1 MENKEEVIAQVE
13 LIHSD
18 TLADQNIG
26 DTPIKWDSCMGDPT
40 AVVNAEFDGDN
51 FTAYYD
57 SINNGVYL
65 TEATADTKGSLY
77 WDKDF
82 DYTKNIYISGTFL
95 AGGEGSAE
103 TDGDGITVFFG
114 VDDSLTVS
122 SDATNGIA
130 VFFDEFNDDVVKVYK
145 NGVLIDTTFYTNL
158 TLDDLQ
164 WRKFEIIYEYVSDSS
179 AFVQVQI
186 DNVYVCRVDVG
197 SWVGDAG
204 TYVGASGW
212 CGTAD
217 NEHLCKSFDVK
228 SATPWLKLNR

>member
-1 MENKEEVIAQVE
+1 VENNEVQAQVE
-13 LIHSD
+13 LIRSD
-18 TLADQNIG
+18 ALADQNIG
-26 DTPIKWDSCMGDPT
+26 DTPIKWDSCMGDPE
-40 AVVNAEFDGDN
+40 AVANAEFDGNN

-57 SINNGVYL
+57 NINQGVYL
-65 TEATADTKGSLY
+65 TEATTDTKGSLY

-95 AGGEGSAE
+95 AGGEGAVD
-103 TDGDGITVFFG
+103 DGDGITVFFG

-130 VFFDEFNDDVVKVYK
+130 VFFDEYNDDVVKVYK
-145 NGVLIDTTFYTNL
+145 NGVLIDTTFNTNL

-164 WRKFEIIYEYVSDSS
+164 WRKFEIIYEYIDSSS

-212 CGTAD
+212 CGAAE
-217 NEHLCKSFDVK
+217 NNHQCKSFDVK
-228 SATPWLKLNR
+228 NANPWLALNR

>member
-1 MENKEEVIAQVE
+1 MENNEVQAQVE
-13 LIHSD
+13 LIRSD
-18 TLADQNIG
+18 ALADQNIG
-26 DTPIKWDSCMGDPT
+26 DTPIKWDSCMGDPE
-40 AVVNAEFDGDN
+40 AVANAEFDGNN

-57 SINNGVYL
+57 NINQGVYL
-65 TEATADTKGSLY
+65 TEATTDTKGSLY

-95 AGGEGSAE
+95 AGGEGALND
-103 TDGDGITVFFG
+103 DGDGITVFFG

-130 VFFDEFNDDVVKVYK
+130 VFFDEYNDDVVKVYK
-145 NGVLIDTTFYTNL
+145 NGVLIDTTFHTNL

-164 WRKFEIIYEYVSDSS
+164 WRKFEIIYEYIDSSS

-204 TYVGASGW
+204 TYIGASGW
-212 CGTAD
+212 CGAAD
-217 NEHLCKSFDVK
+217 NNHQCKSFDVK
-228 SATPWLKLNR
+228 NANPWLALNR

>member
-1 MENKEEVIAQVE
+1 MQNNEVEAQVE

-40 AVVNAEFDGDN
+40 AVANAEFDDFGFSVN
-51 FTAYYD
+51 YD
-57 SINNGVYL
+57 SINLGVYL
-65 TEATADTKGSLY
+65 TDAIANTKGSLY
-77 WDKDF
+77 WDKGF

-95 AGGEGSAE
+95 AGGEGAAE
-103 TDGDGITVFFG
+103 SDGDGITVFFG
-114 VDDSLTVS
+114 VDDTVTIS
-122 SDATNGIA
+122 NDATNGIA
-130 VFFDEFNDDVVKVYK
+130 VFFDEFNDDTVKVYK
-145 NGVLIDTTFYTNL
+145 NGSLIDTTFYTNL
-158 TLDDLQ
+158 VLDNFQ

-204 TYVGASGW
+204 TYIGASGF
-212 CGTAD
+212 CGSAD

>member
-1 MENKEEVIAQVE
+1 VENNEVQAQVE
-13 LIHSD
+13 LIRSD
-18 TLADQNIG
+18 ALADQNIG
-26 DTPIKWDSCMGDPT
+26 DTPIKWDSCMGDPE
-40 AVVNAEFDGDN
+40 AVANAEFDGNN

-57 SINNGVYL
+57 NINLGVYL

-95 AGGEGSAE
+95 AGGEGLVND
-103 TDGDGITVFFG
+103 DGDGITVFFG

-130 VFFDEFNDDVVKVYK
+130 VFFDEYNDDVVKVYK
-145 NGVLIDTTFYTNL
+145 NGVLVDTTFYTNL

-164 WRKFEIIYEYVSDSS
+164 WRKFEIIYEYIDSSS

-204 TYVGASGW
+204 TYIGASGV
-212 CGTAD
+212 CGSAD
-217 NEHLCKSFDVK
+217 NNHQCKSFDVK
-228 SATPWLKLNR
+228 NANPWLALNR

>member
-1 MENKEEVIAQVE
+1 VENNEVQAQVE
-13 LIHSD
+13 LIRSD
-18 TLADQNIG
+18 ALADQNIG
-26 DTPIKWDSCMGDPT
+26 DTPIKWDSCMGDPE
-40 AVVNAEFDGDN
+40 AVANAEFDGNN

-57 SINNGVYL
+57 NINQGVYL
-65 TEATADTKGSLY
+65 TEATTDTKGSLY

-95 AGGEGSAE
+95 AGGEGAVD
-103 TDGDGITVFFG
+103 DGDGITVFFG

-130 VFFDEFNDDVVKVYK
+130 VFFDEYNDDVVKVYK
-145 NGVLIDTTFYTNL
+145 NGVLIDTTFNTNL

-164 WRKFEIIYEYVSDSS
+164 WRKFEIIYEYIDSSS

-204 TYVGASGW
+204 TYIGASGW
-212 CGTAD
+212 CGAAD
-217 NEHLCKSFDVK
+217 NNHQCKSFDVK
-228 SATPWLKLNR
+228 NANPWLALNR

>member
-18 TLADQNIG
+18 ALTDQNIG

-40 AVVNAEFDGDN
+40 AVANAEFDGN
-51 FTAYYD
+51 NWSAYYD
-57 SINNGVYL
+57 DANDGVYL
-65 TEATADTKGSLY
+65 TEAIADIIGSLY
-77 WDKDF
+77 WDKQF

-95 AGGEGSAE
+95 AGGEGALND
-103 TDGDGITVFFG
+103 DGDGITVFFG

-158 TLDDLQ
+158 VLDDFQ
-164 WRKFEIIYEYVSDSS
+164 WRKFEIIYEYIDSSS

-197 SWVGDAG
+197 SWVGGAG

-212 CGTAD
+212 CGSAD

>member
-1 MENKEEVIAQVE
+1 VENNEVQAQVE
-13 LIHSD
+13 LIRSD
-18 TLADQNIG
+18 ALADQNIG
-26 DTPIKWDSCMGDPT
+26 DTPIKWDSCMGDPE
-40 AVVNAEFDGDN
+40 AVANAEFDGNN

-57 SINNGVYL
+57 NINQGVYL
-65 TEATADTKGSLY
+65 TEATTDTKGSLY

-95 AGGEGSAE
+95 AGGEGALND
-103 TDGDGITVFFG
+103 DGDGITVFFG

-130 VFFDEFNDDVVKVYK
+130 VFFDEYNDDVVKVYK

-158 TLDDLQ
+158 TLDDFQ
-164 WRKFEIIYEYVSDSS
+164 WRKFEIIYEYIDSSS

-212 CGTAD
+212 CGAAE
-217 NEHLCKSFDVK
+217 NNHQCKSFDVK
-228 SATPWLKLNR
+228 NANPWLALNR

>member
-1 MENKEEVIAQVE
+1 VENKEEVIAQVG

-18 TLADQNIG
+18 ALADQNIG
-26 DTPIKWDSCMGDPT
+26 DTPIKWDSCMGDPA
-40 AVVNAEFDGDN
+40 AVANAEFDGYN
-51 FTAYYD
+51 FTAYYEN
-57 SINNGVYL
+57 INEGVYL

-95 AGGEGSAE
+95 AGGEGAS
-103 TDGDGITVFFG
+103 TDDGNGITVFFG
-114 VDDSLTVS
+114 VDDSLTIS
-122 SDATNGIA
+122 SNPTNGIA
-130 VFFDEFNDDVVKVYK
+130 VFFDEFNENTVKVYK

-158 TLDDLQ
+158 TLDDYQ
-164 WRKFEIIYEYVSDSS
+164 WRKFEIIYEYMDSSS

-197 SWVGDAG
+197 FLVGDAG

-212 CGTAD
+212 CGSAD
-217 NEHLCKSFDVK
+217 NNHQCKSFDVK
-228 SATPWLKLNR
+228 SANPWLKINR

>member
-1 MENKEEVIAQVE
+1 MENKEVQAQVE

-18 TLADQNIG
+18 ALADQSIG

-40 AVVNAEFDGDN
+40 AVANAEFDGN
-51 FTAYYD
+51 NWSAYYD
-57 SINNGVYL
+57 DANAGVYL
-65 TEATADTKGSLY
+65 TEAIADIKGSLY
-77 WDKDF
+77 WDKEF

-95 AGGEGSAE
+95 AGGEGAS
-103 TDGDGITVFFG
+103 TDDGDGITVFFG
-114 VDDSLTVS
+114 VDNSVTIS
-122 SDATNGIA
+122 NDATNGIA
-130 VFFDEFNDDVVKVYK
+130 VFFDEFNDDTVKVYK

-158 TLDDLQ
+158 ALDNFQ

-204 TYVGASGW
+204 TYIGASGF
-212 CGTAD
+212 CGSAD

>member
-1 MENKEEVIAQVE
+1 MQNNEVEAQVE

-40 AVVNAEFDGDN
+40 AVANAEFDDFGFSVN
-51 FTAYYD
+51 YD
-57 SINNGVYL
+57 SINLGVYL
-65 TEATADTKGSLY
+65 TDAIANTKGSLY
-77 WDKDF
+77 WDKGF
-82 DYTKNIYISGTFL
+82 DYTKNIYISGTFI
-95 AGGEGSAE
+95 AGGEGAAE
-103 TDGDGITVFFG
+103 SDGDGITVFFG
-114 VDDSLTVS
+114 VDDSLTIS
-122 SDATNGIA
+122 NDATNGIA
-130 VFFDEFNDDVVKVYK
+130 VFFDEFNDDTVKVYK
-145 NGVLIDTTFYTNL
+145 NGSLIDTTFYTNL
-158 TLDDLQ
+158 VLDNFQ

-197 SWVGDAG
+197 SWVANAG
-204 TYVGASGW
+204 TYIGASGF
-212 CGTAD
+212 CGVAD

>member
-1 MENKEEVIAQVE
+1 MQNNEVEAQVE

-40 AVVNAEFDGDN
+40 AVANAEFDDFGFSVN
-51 FTAYYD
+51 YD
-57 SINNGVYL
+57 SINLGVYL
-65 TEATADTKGSLY
+65 TDAIANTKGSLY
-77 WDKDF
+77 WDKGF
-82 DYTKNIYISGTFL
+82 DYTKNIYISGTFI
-95 AGGEGSAE
+95 AGGEGAAE
-103 TDGDGITVFFG
+103 SDGDGITVFFG
-114 VDDSLTVS
+114 VDDTVTIS
-122 SDATNGIA
+122 NDATNGIA
-130 VFFDEFNDDVVKVYK
+130 VFFDEFNDDTVKVYK
-145 NGVLIDTTFYTNL
+145 NGSLIDTTFYTNL
-158 TLDDLQ
+158 VLDNFQ

-204 TYVGASGW
+204 TYIGASGF
-212 CGTAD
+212 CGSAD

>member
-1 MENKEEVIAQVE
+1 VENNEVQAQVE
-13 LIHSD
+13 LIRSD
-18 TLADQNIG
+18 ALADQNIG
-26 DTPIKWDSCMGDPT
+26 DTPIKWDSCMGDPE
-40 AVVNAEFDGDN
+40 AVANAEFDGYN

-57 SINNGVYL
+57 DINQGVYL
-65 TEATADTKGSLY
+65 TEATDDTKGSLY

-95 AGGEGSAE
+95 AGGEGAVND
-103 TDGDGITVFFG
+103 DGDGITVFFG

-130 VFFDEFNDDVVKVYK
+130 VFFDEYNDDVVEVYK

-164 WRKFEIIYEYVSDSS
+164 WRKFEIIYEYIDSSS

-204 TYVGASGW
+204 TYIGASGV
-212 CGTAD
+212 CGSAD
-217 NEHLCKSFDVK
+217 NNHQCKSFDVK
-228 SATPWLKLNR
+228 NANPWLALNR

>member
-1 MENKEEVIAQVE
+1 MENNEVQAQVE
-13 LIHSD
+13 LIRSD
-18 TLADQNIG
+18 ALADQNIG
-26 DTPIKWDSCMGDPT
+26 DTPIKWDSCMGDPE
-40 AVVNAEFDGDN
+40 AVANAEFDGNN

-57 SINNGVYL
+57 NINQGVYL

-95 AGGEGSAE
+95 AGGEGAVD
-103 TDGDGITVFFG
+103 DGDGITVFFG

-130 VFFDEFNDDVVKVYK
+130 VFFDEYNDDVVKVYK
-145 NGVLIDTTFYTNL
+145 NGVLIDTTFNTNL

-164 WRKFEIIYEYVSDSS
+164 WRKFEIIYEYIDSSS

-212 CGTAD
+212 CGAAE
-217 NEHLCKSFDVK
+217 NNHQCKSFDVK
-228 SATPWLKLNR
+228 NANPWLALNR

>member
-1 MENKEEVIAQVE
+1 VENNEVQAQVE
-13 LIHSD
+13 LIRSD
-18 TLADQNIG
+18 ALADQNIG
-26 DTPIKWDSCMGDPT
+26 DTPIKWDSCMGDPE
-40 AVVNAEFDGDN
+40 AVANAEFDGNN

-57 SINNGVYL
+57 NINQGVYL

-95 AGGEGSAE
+95 AGGEGAVD
-103 TDGDGITVFFG
+103 DGDGITVFFG

-130 VFFDEFNDDVVKVYK
+130 VFFDEYNDDVVKVYK
-145 NGVLIDTTFYTNL
+145 NGVLIDTTFNTNL

-164 WRKFEIIYEYVSDSS
+164 WRKFEIIYEYIDSSS

-204 TYVGASGW
+204 TYIGASGW
-212 CGTAD
+212 CGAAD
-217 NEHLCKSFDVK
+217 NNHQCKSFDVK
-228 SATPWLKLNR
+228 NANPWLALNR

>member
-1 MENKEEVIAQVE
+1 VENNEVQAQVE
-13 LIHSD
+13 LIRSD
-18 TLADQNIG
+18 ALADQNIG
-26 DTPIKWDSCMGDPT
+26 DTPIKWDSCMGDPE
-40 AVVNAEFDGDN
+40 AVANAEFDGNN

-57 SINNGVYL
+57 NINLGVYL

-95 AGGEGSAE
+95 AGGEGLVND
-103 TDGDGITVFFG
+103 DGDGITVFFG

-130 VFFDEFNDDVVKVYK
+130 VFFDEYNDDVVKVYK

-164 WRKFEIIYEYVSDSS
+164 WRKFEIIYEYIDSSS

-204 TYVGASGW
+204 TYIGASGV
-212 CGTAD
+212 CGSAD
-217 NEHLCKSFDVK
+217 NNHQCKSFDVK
-228 SATPWLKLNR
+228 NANPWLKLNR

>member
-1 MENKEEVIAQVE
+1 VENNEVQAQVE
-13 LIHSD
+13 LIRSD
-18 TLADQNIG
+18 ALADQNIG
-26 DTPIKWDSCMGDPT
+26 DTPIKWDSCMGDPE
-40 AVVNAEFDGDN
+40 AVANAEFDGNN

-57 SINNGVYL
+57 NINLGVYL

-95 AGGEGSAE
+95 AGGEGLVND
-103 TDGDGITVFFG
+103 DGDGITVFFG

-130 VFFDEFNDDVVKVYK
+130 VFFDEYNDDVVKVYK

-164 WRKFEIIYEYVSDSS
+164 WRKFEIIYEYIDSSS

-204 TYVGASGW
+204 TYIGASGV
-212 CGTAD
+212 CGSAD
-217 NEHLCKSFDVK
+217 NNHQCKSFDVK
-228 SATPWLKLNR
+228 NANPWLALNR

>member
-1 MENKEEVIAQVE
+1 MENNEVQAQVE
-13 LIHSD
+13 LIRSD
-18 TLADQNIG
+18 ALADQNIG
-26 DTPIKWDSCMGDPT
+26 DTPIKWDSCMGDPE
-40 AVVNAEFDGDN
+40 AVANAEFDGYN

-57 SINNGVYL
+57 DINQGVYL
-65 TEATADTKGSLY
+65 TEATDDTKGSLY

-95 AGGEGSAE
+95 AGGEGAVND
-103 TDGDGITVFFG
+103 DGDGITVFFG

-130 VFFDEFNDDVVKVYK
+130 VFFDEYNDDVVEVYK

-164 WRKFEIIYEYVSDSS
+164 WRKFEIIYEYIDSSS

-204 TYVGASGW
+204 TYIGASGV
-212 CGTAD
+212 CGSAD
-217 NEHLCKSFDVK
+217 NNHQCKSFDVK
-228 SATPWLKLNR
+228 NANPWLALNR

>member
-1 MENKEEVIAQVE
+1 MENKEVQAQVE

-18 TLADQNIG
+18 ALADQSIG

-40 AVVNAEFDGDN
+40 AVANAEFDGN
-51 FTAYYD
+51 NWSAYYD
-57 SINNGVYL
+57 DANAGVYL
-65 TEATADTKGSLY
+65 TEAIADIKGSLY
-77 WDKDF
+77 WDKEF

-95 AGGEGSAE
+95 AGGEGAS
-103 TDGDGITVFFG
+103 TDDGDGITVFFG
-114 VDDSLTVS
+114 VDNSVTIS
-122 SDATNGIA
+122 NDATNGIA
-130 VFFDEFNDDVVKVYK
+130 VFFDEFNDDTVKVYK

-158 TLDDLQ
+158 PLDNFQ

-204 TYVGASGW
+204 TYIGASGF
-212 CGTAD
+212 CGSAD

>member
-1 MENKEEVIAQVE
+1 MENNEVQAQVE
-13 LIHSD
+13 LIRSD
-18 TLADQNIG
+18 ALADQNIG
-26 DTPIKWDSCMGDPT
+26 DTPIKWDSCMGDPE
-40 AVVNAEFDGDN
+40 AVANAEFDGNN

-57 SINNGVYL
+57 NINQGVYL
-65 TEATADTKGSLY
+65 TEATTDTKGSLY

-95 AGGEGSAE
+95 AGGEGALND
-103 TDGDGITVFFG
+103 DGDGITVFFG

-130 VFFDEFNDDVVKVYK
+130 VFFDEYNDDVVKVYK

-158 TLDDLQ
+158 TLDDFQ
-164 WRKFEIIYEYVSDSS
+164 WRKFEIIYEYIDSSS

-212 CGTAD
+212 CGAAE
-217 NEHLCKSFDVK
+217 NNHQCKSFDVK
-228 SATPWLKLNR
+228 NANPWLALNR

>member
-1 MENKEEVIAQVE
+1 MENKEVQAQVE

-18 TLADQNIG
+18 ALADQSIG

-40 AVVNAEFDGDN
+40 AVANAEFDGN
-51 FTAYYD
+51 NWSAYYD
-57 SINNGVYL
+57 DANAGVYL
-65 TEATADTKGSLY
+65 TEAIADIKGSLY
-77 WDKDF
+77 WDKEF

-95 AGGEGSAE
+95 AGGEGAS
-103 TDGDGITVFFG
+103 TDDGDGITVFFG
-114 VDDSLTVS
+114 VDDTVTIS
-122 SDATNGIA
+122 NDATNGIA
-130 VFFDEFNDDVVKVYK
+130 VFFDEFNDDTVKVYK

-158 TLDDLQ
+158 PLDNFQ

-204 TYVGASGW
+204 TYIGASGF
-212 CGTAD
+212 CGSAD

>member
-1 MENKEEVIAQVE
+1 MENNEVQAQVE
-13 LIHSD
+13 LIRSD
-18 TLADQNIG
+18 ALADQNIG
-26 DTPIKWDSCMGDPT
+26 DTPIKWDSCMGDPE
-40 AVVNAEFDGDN
+40 AVANAEFDGNN

-57 SINNGVYL
+57 NINQGVYL

-95 AGGEGSAE
+95 AGGEGAVD
-103 TDGDGITVFFG
+103 DGDGITVFFG

-130 VFFDEFNDDVVKVYK
+130 VFFDEYNDDVVKVYK
-145 NGVLIDTTFYTNL
+145 NGVLIDTTFNTNL

-164 WRKFEIIYEYVSDSS
+164 WRKFEIIYEYIDSSS

-204 TYVGASGW
+204 TYIGASGW
-212 CGTAD
+212 CGAAE
-217 NEHLCKSFDVK
+217 NNHQCKSFDVK
-228 SATPWLKLNR
+228 NANPWLALNR

>member
-1 MENKEEVIAQVE
+1 VENKEVQAQVE

-18 TLADQNIG
+18 ALADQSIG

-40 AVVNAEFDGDN
+40 AVANAEFDGN
-51 FTAYYD
+51 NWSAYYD
-57 SINNGVYL
+57 DANAGVYL
-65 TEATADTKGSLY
+65 TEAIADIKGSLY
-77 WDKDF
+77 WDKEF

-95 AGGEGSAE
+95 AGGEGAS
-103 TDGDGITVFFG
+103 TDDGDGITVFFG
-114 VDDSLTVS
+114 VDNSVTIS
-122 SDATNGIA
+122 NDATNGIA
-130 VFFDEFNDDVVKVYK
+130 VFFDEFNDDTVKVYK

-158 TLDDLQ
+158 PLDNFQ

-204 TYVGASGW
+204 TYIGASGF
-212 CGTAD
+212 CGSAD

>member
-1 MENKEEVIAQVE
+1 MENNEVQAQVE
-13 LIHSD
+13 LIRSD
-18 TLADQNIG
+18 ALADQNIG
-26 DTPIKWDSCMGDPT
+26 DTPIKWDSCMGDPE
-40 AVVNAEFDGDN
+40 AVANAEFDGNN

-57 SINNGVYL
+57 NINQGVYL
-65 TEATADTKGSLY
+65 TEATTDTKGSLY

-95 AGGEGSAE
+95 AGGEGAVD
-103 TDGDGITVFFG
+103 DGDGITVFFG

-130 VFFDEFNDDVVKVYK
+130 VFFDEYNDDVVKVYK
-145 NGVLIDTTFYTNL
+145 NGVLIDTTFNTNL

-164 WRKFEIIYEYVSDSS
+164 WRKFEIIYEYIDSSS

-204 TYVGASGW
+204 TYIGASGW
-212 CGTAD
+212 CGAAD
-217 NEHLCKSFDVK
+217 NNHQCKSFDVK
-228 SATPWLKLNR
+228 NANPWLALNR

>member
-1 MENKEEVIAQVE
+1 MENNEVQAQVE
-13 LIHSD
+13 LIRSD
-18 TLADQNIG
+18 ALADQNIG
-26 DTPIKWDSCMGDPT
+26 DTPIKWDSCMGDPE
-40 AVVNAEFDGDN
+40 AVANAEFDGNN

-57 SINNGVYL
+57 DINLGVYL

-95 AGGEGSAE
+95 AGGEGALND
-103 TDGDGITVFFG
+103 DGDGITVFFG
-114 VDDSLTVS
+114 VDDSLTIS

-130 VFFDEFNDDVVKVYK
+130 VFFDEYNDYVVKVYK
-145 NGVLIDTTFYTNL
+145 NGVLIDTTFYTYL

-164 WRKFEIIYEYVSDSS
+164 WRKFEIIYEYIDSSS

-197 SWVGDAG
+197 SWVGNAG

-212 CGTAD
+212 CGSAD
-217 NEHLCKSFDVK
+217 NNHQCKSFDVK
-228 SATPWLKLNR
+228 NANPWLALNR

>member
-1 MENKEEVIAQVE
+1 MENKEVQAQVE

-18 TLADQNIG
+18 ALADQSIG

-40 AVVNAEFDGDN
+40 AVANAEFDGN
-51 FTAYYD
+51 NWSAYYD
-57 SINNGVYL
+57 DANAGVYL
-65 TEATADTKGSLY
+65 TEAIADIKGSLY
-77 WDKDF
+77 WDKEF

-95 AGGEGSAE
+95 AGGEGAS
-103 TDGDGITVFFG
+103 TDDGDGITVFFG
-114 VDDSLTVS
+114 VDNSVTIS
-122 SDATNGIA
+122 NDATNGIA
-130 VFFDEFNDDVVKVYK
+130 VFFDEFNDDTVKVYK

-158 TLDDLQ
+158 PLDNSQ

-204 TYVGASGW
+204 TYIGASGF
-212 CGTAD
+212 CGSAD

>member
-1 MENKEEVIAQVE
+1 MENNEVQAQVE

-18 TLADQNIG
+18 ALADQNIG

-40 AVVNAEFDGDN
+40 AVANAEFDDFGFSVN
-51 FTAYYD
+51 YD
-57 SINNGVYL
+57 SINLGVYL

-77 WDKDF
+77 WDKEF

-95 AGGEGSAE
+95 AGGEGAVND
-103 TDGDGITVFFG
+103 DGDGITVFFG

-130 VFFDEFNDDVVKVYK
+130 VFFDEYNDDVVKVYK

-164 WRKFEIIYEYVSDSS
+164 WRKFEIIYEYIDSSS

-212 CGTAD
+212 CGSAD
-217 NEHLCKSFDVK
+217 NNHQCKSFDVK

>member
-1 MENKEEVIAQVE
+1 MENNEVQAQVE
-13 LIHSD
+13 LIRSD
-18 TLADQNIG
+18 ALADQNIG
-26 DTPIKWDSCMGDPT
+26 DTPIKWDSCMGDPE
-40 AVVNAEFDGDN
+40 AVANAEFDGNN

-57 SINNGVYL
+57 NINQGVYL
-65 TEATADTKGSLY
+65 TEATTDTKGSLY

-95 AGGEGSAE
+95 AGGEGALND
-103 TDGDGITVFFG
+103 DGDGITVFFG

-130 VFFDEFNDDVVKVYK
+130 VFFDEYNDDVVKVYK

-164 WRKFEIIYEYVSDSS
+164 WRKFEIIYEYIDSSS

-204 TYVGASGW
+204 TYIGASGW
-212 CGTAD
+212 CGAAE
-217 NEHLCKSFDVK
+217 NNHQCKSFDVK
-228 SATPWLKLNR
+228 NANPWLALNR

>member
-1 MENKEEVIAQVE
+1 MENNEVQAQVE
-13 LIHSD
+13 LIRSD
-18 TLADQNIG
+18 ALADQNIG
-26 DTPIKWDSCMGDPT
+26 DTPIKWDSCMGDPE
-40 AVVNAEFDGDN
+40 AVANAEFDGNN

-57 SINNGVYL
+57 NINLGVYL

-95 AGGEGSAE
+95 AGGEGLVND
-103 TDGDGITVFFG
+103 DGDGITVFFG

-130 VFFDEFNDDVVKVYK
+130 VFFDEYNDDVVKVYK

-164 WRKFEIIYEYVSDSS
+164 WRKFEIIYEYIDSSS

-204 TYVGASGW
+204 TYIGASGV
-212 CGTAD
+212 CGSAD
-217 NEHLCKSFDVK
+217 NNHQCKSFDVK
-228 SATPWLKLNR
+228 NANPWLKLNR